1 MAFTAPSSPAALG
14 GRASCPMLLSHF
26 APLQDD
32 FVYEEMHHCVDEAS
46 NTSKVCPCCAG
57 CSTDVLVLRSEDE
70 RT

>member
-1 MAFTAPSSPAALG
+1 
-14 GRASCPMLLSHF
+14 MLLSHF